1 MAARRHGSLYYL
13 GGGCSGLGSA
23 GPRRGGI
30 GLQTGAGQFTF
41 SKGKSW
47 ILSPDFTIFRVVPSW
62 ALSEFAPYLKG
73 H

>member
-1 MAARRHGSLYYL
+1 MDRSIIWGGAAVDWGRP
-13 GGGCSGLGSA
+13 GG
-23 GPRRGGI
+23 GGI

>member
-1 MAARRHGSLYYL
+1 VDWGRPGS
-13 GGGCSGLGSA
+13 GGM
-23 GPRRGGI
+23 